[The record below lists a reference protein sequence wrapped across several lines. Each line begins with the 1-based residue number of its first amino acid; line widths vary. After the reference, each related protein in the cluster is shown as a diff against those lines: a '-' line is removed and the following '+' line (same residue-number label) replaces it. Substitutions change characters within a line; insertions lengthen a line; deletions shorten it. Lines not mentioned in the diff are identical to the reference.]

1 MSNNDTLQIM
11 AILIGI
17 VILAAAVYY
26 GTSKHKELVE
36 KGVIRERPENF
47 AREVEIFTT
56 SSDFKKLWNELNGM
70 TYNTQVS
77 YVLSQNSNIIKYKGD
92 GWEGVLKEEG
102 KNGEKYCY
110 CFNFTHWETRNGMN
124 LSGVDM
130 NTFLTSLEKAFLRLD
145 PEVLLEKKLLKVKT
159 SYKLF

>member
-1 MSNNDTLQIM
+1 MSNNDIQQIIV
-11 AILIGI
+11 ILIGI
-17 VILAAAVYY
+17 VILAAVVYY

-36 KGVIRERPENF
+36 KGVIRERPANF
-47 AREVEIFTT
+47 ERELEIFTT
-56 SSDFKKLWNELNGM
+56 SSDFKKIWNELNGM

-77 YVLSQNSNIIKYKGD
+77 YVLSQNPNIIKYKGD
-92 GWEGVLKEEG
+92 GWEGVLKEES
-102 KNGEKYCY
+102 KNGEKYRY
-110 CFNFTHWETRNGMN
+110 CFKFTHWETRNDMN

-145 PEVLLEKKLLKVKT
+145 PEVLLEKKLFKVKT